1 MRRWLPSWLYR
12 FLVAADAVSY
22 QVALSAAMPINRRLE
37 RALASRKRPG
47 SVLHVSGM
55 VHVAY
60 YTTRILREHGVDA
73 DYLAVGRSPW
83 WNRADHAMRP
93 SRFGLIAVFQEM
105 WWVWRVV
112 SRYEI
117 IHAHFIVT
125 VSRTGWEWPLL
136 RRMGRHIV
144 VHYRGCEIRNR
155 ELNMQLHPD
164 VNICSECDYDPWLCA
179 TPLNA
184 RRRALAAGFG
194 SASLV
199 TTPDLK
205 DFAPQATH
213 IPFFVT
219 RPDLGGA
226 APKDRRSPTRPFKIV
241 HATNHRGIEGSARI
255 RDAVEKV
262 GQTIPIDY
270 VELTGVTHER
280 VLAELA
286 TADLSIGKMK
296 MGYYANLQ
304 IEAMMSGV
312 PTITW
317 VRPEFMTDAL
327 RDSGFIFATLDSLAE
342 VLTFYLTHPEELKER
357 RQRARES
364 ILRLHDNAAIA
375 AQYRDMYQR
384 LRETTPAHV

>member
-1 MRRWLPSWLYR
+1 VRQWLPAWLYR
-12 FLVAADAVSY
+12 FLFAADALAY
-22 QVALSAAMPINRRLE
+22 RMALAAVMPINQLLARTLARRV
-37 RALASRKRPG
+37 RPG

-60 YTTRILREHGVDA
+60 YTTRILREQGVDA
-73 DYLAVGRSPW
+73 DYLAVGTSPW
-83 WNRADHAMRP
+83 WDRADYAVRP
-93 SRFGLIAVFQEM
+93 SRFWLFAVLQEM

-125 VSRTGWEWPLL
+125 VSRSGWEWPLL

-155 ELNMQLHPD
+155 ELNMRLHPEI
-164 VNICSECDYDPWLCA
+164 NICSECDYHPRLCA
-179 TPLNA
+179 TPVNA
-184 RRRALAAGFG
+184 RRRELAARFG
-194 SASLV
+194 SEFLV

-205 DFAPQATH
+205 DFAPGAVH

-219 RPDLGGA
+219 RTDLGAQEPAGRPSA
-226 APKDRRSPTRPFKIV
+226 RPFKIV

-255 RDAVEKV
+255 REAVEKV
-262 GQTIPIDY
+262 GQTIPINY

-286 TADLSIGKMK
+286 DADLSIGKMK

-304 IEAMMSGV
+304 IEAMMAGV

-317 VRPEFMTDAL
+317 VRPEFVTGAL

-342 VLTFYLTHPEELKER
+342 VLTFYLTHPEELAAR
-357 RQRARES
+357 RRRARES

-384 LRETTPAHV
+384 LRETTPTHG